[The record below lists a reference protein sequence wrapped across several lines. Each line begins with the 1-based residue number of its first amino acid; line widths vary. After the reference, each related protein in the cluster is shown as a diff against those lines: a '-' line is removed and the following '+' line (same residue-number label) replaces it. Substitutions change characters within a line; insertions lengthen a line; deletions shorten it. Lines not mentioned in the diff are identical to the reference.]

1 MKILRFVVERFRH
14 RFLFVF
20 FLEIF
25 KKKLKIQK
33 KDRESKE
40 KKSKKIGKCPE
51 KLTDSIDGTCQQ
63 QNIK

>member
-25 KKKLKIQK
+25 KKIKDTKKNRENPKKKIK
-33 KDRESKE
+33 
-40 KKSKKIGKCPE
+40 KKSE
-51 KLTDSIDGTCQQ
+51 NALRS
-63 QNIK
+63 

>member
-25 KKKLKIQK
+25 KKIKDTK
-33 KDRESKE
+33 KYRESRE